1 MKMEK
6 SRENPSGGDGVA
18 ASDPVLLTMGEMRV
32 LRFVLGPYQVNAY
45 GLVCRETGETLLI
58 DAPRGILAALEDVLP
73 KAVVLT
79 HGHGDHTEGLAE
91 LVHALAVPVFCHGED
106 APRVPVSGLKPL
118 GDGDSLSVGS
128 LTVRVL
134 HTPGH
139 TPGSLC
145 LHSGNVLFSGDTLF
159 PRGPGHTDSPAAFR
173 RILQSLEEK
182 IFVLP
187 VSTLVLP
194 GHGPPTN
201 VGMERDAS
209 RAFLARGLPEDLCGD
224 VDWGR

>member
-1 MKMEK
+1 MT
-6 SRENPSGGDGVA
+6 
-18 ASDPVLLTMGEMRV
+18 ASDPVLLTMGEMEI

-45 GLVCRETGETLLI
+45 GLVCRDSGETLLI
-58 DAPRGILAALEDVLP
+58 DAPRGILAALGEVAP

-79 HGHGDHTEGLAE
+79 HGHRDHTEGLEEVAKE
-91 LVHALAVPVFCHGED
+91 LRVPIFCHDED
-106 APRVPVSGLKPL
+106 AARIPVSGLKPL
-118 GDGDSLSVGS
+118 QDGDTLSVGS

-139 TPGSLC
+139 TPGSIC
-145 LHSGNVLFSGDTLF
+145 LHWANVLFSGDTLF
-159 PRGPGHTDSPAAFR
+159 PRGPGRTDSPAAFR
-173 RILQSLEEK
+173 QILTSLEK
-182 IFVLP
+182 RIFSLP

-201 VGMERDAS
+201 VGVERDAA
-209 RAFLARGLPEDLCGD
+209 RAFLERGVPDDLFGD